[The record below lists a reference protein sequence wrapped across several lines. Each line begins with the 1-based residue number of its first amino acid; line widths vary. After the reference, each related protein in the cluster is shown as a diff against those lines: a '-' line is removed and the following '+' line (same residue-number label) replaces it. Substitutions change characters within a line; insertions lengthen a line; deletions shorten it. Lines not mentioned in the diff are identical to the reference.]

1 MDGSLM
7 FIIYPST
14 LNGVT
19 VSLRT
24 ASGHDTPDVLVGP
37 KVLVQSSK
45 ISHGMMIANVL
56 CYNCTDWTG
65 GKGLNVQSSSQPWIW
80 ATGPGG
86 NQRPSNN
93 QDAEIEKHEKYGKH
107 CSRTGLASSNWL
119 QVFSSSTCRRLSHLP
134 PLCLPSLEHRTSIQK
149 RCLDQLPSL

>member
-19 VSLRT
+19 VSVRT
-24 ASGHDTPDVLVGP
+24 ASGHDTPDILVGP
-37 KVLVQSSK
+37 NVLVQSSK
-45 ISHGMMIANVL
+45 VSNGMMTANVL

-65 GKGLNVQSSSQPWIW
+65 GKGLDVQSSSQPWIW

-86 NQRPSNN
+86 NQRQSNN

-107 CSRTGLASSNWL
+107 CYRMDLASSNQL
-119 QVFSSSTCRRLSHLP
+119 QVFSSSTCRRLFRQP
-134 PLCLPSLEHRTSIQK
+134 PSCLPSLER
-149 RCLDQLPSL
+149 